1 MVCEVCVSACV
12 SMCLYVSIT
21 YHAYHVCLWC
31 VRCVSLRWAH
41 VSLPREAL
49 TDARVG
55 FLPPSLPPS
64 LPCSFSLSLSLSLS
78 LSRSLSL
85 GLSLSV
91 SLSRSLSLCVRARVC
106 MYVYTHMHTHRSI
119 ALDLTDAKNIAL
131 EDALRAYFAE
141 EKVRLV

>member
-1 MVCEVCVSACV
+1 
-12 SMCLYVSIT
+12 MCNAAENCRDVN
-21 YHAYHVCLWC
+21 
-31 VRCVSLRWAH
+31 
-41 VSLPREAL
+41 
-49 TDARVG
+49 D
-55 FLPPSLPPS
+55 
-64 LPCSFSLSLSLSLS
+64 SLSVS

-91 SLSRSLSLCVRARVC
+91 SLSRSLSLVCVCVC